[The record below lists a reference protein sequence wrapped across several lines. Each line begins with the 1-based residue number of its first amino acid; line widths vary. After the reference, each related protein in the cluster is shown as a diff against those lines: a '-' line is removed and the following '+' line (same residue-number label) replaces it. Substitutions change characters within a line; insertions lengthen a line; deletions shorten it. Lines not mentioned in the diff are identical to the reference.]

1 MPDTQINMAP
11 LKGKIREVYGS
22 QEKFAEKV
30 GLSLTSVSDV
40 LNGKRGL
47 SRDQIVIWAKALNIG
62 LDTSEFNRVFFSA

>member
-1 MPDTQINMAP
+1 MAINTMP
-11 LKGKIREVYGS
+11 LKGRIREKYGT

-47 SRDQIVIWAKALNIG
+47 SRDQIIVWAEALGIA
-62 LDTSEFNRVFFSA
+62 LDSPELNRVFFSPES